1 MVEGQNRQLRQRHR
15 KLGGIATGVSEADR
29 ARARLEMDAE
39 GILENILHRTRWVAS
54 DRDRIAD
61 VLQSIIAREVRNT

>member
-1 MVEGQNRQLRQRHR
+1 MVEGQKRQLRQRHR

-39 GILENILHRTRWVAS
+39 GILEKVLHRTRWVAS

-61 VLQSIIAREVRNT
+61 VLQAIVARELRNI